1 METAT
6 QISLYERLGSAAGIK
21 PIVDDIVEAHMNNP
35 VIRDRFVPY
44 REKPEQ
50 LAAIKKHICDFFGAG
65 SGGLEQYTG
74 REMRIAHQGM
84 NITEEE
90 YKATVEDIM
99 GVLDKHH
106 KDEQTK
112 NDVLAITE
120 SLKDQI
126 IKL

>member
-1 METAT
+1 METIT
-6 QISLYERLGSAAGIK
+6 QLSLYERLGGAAGIK
-21 PIVDDIVEAHMNNP
+21 PLVDDIVEAHMNNP
-35 VIRDRFVPY
+35 IIKERFVPY

-74 REMRIAHQGM
+74 REMQIAHQGM

-90 YKATVEDIM
+90 YTATVEDIM
-99 GVLDKHH
+99 GVLDKYH

-112 NDVLAITE
+112 NDVLGITE
-120 SLKDQI
+120 FLKNQI
-126 IKL
+126 INL